1 MLLREGADTEVRTP
15 SEYHLQIV
23 HDESKQKSWE
33 ASGENSEGWDHRRAH
48 STFESSERTT
58 FTHGMFPTNYI

>member
-48 STFESSERTT
+48 STF
-58 FTHGMFPTNYI
+58 